1 MVIAPPIHDK
11 WYTKGENIYLPVPRE
26 FDFSH
31 CLRFLNRS
39 HLECLHSV
47 HDQRWR
53 KLLKLGNNKVLIE
66 VEMSTGNLR
75 IHPLNAQL
83 TSEDQTTVISYV
95 WEVFD
100 LGRDLQPF
108 YEHMKQDPVLEILCR
123 TFYGLRLIGIP
134 ELFEALSWCII
145 GQQIN
150 LTFAYKLKQRLV
162 RAMGE
167 KFHFEGQD
175 YFLFPSAGRVAET
188 PPGDFASWQFSASKS
203 RYLVGVAKAIHADR
217 IRKESLLEMTDE
229 ESLAILLQL
238 KGIGPWSA
246 HYVMM
251 KCLRMTDAYP
261 VEDIGLHNAIKASLG
276 NIVKPSRA
284 ELDAF
289 GRRWHPWQAYATFY
303 LWHSLLK

>member
-1 MVIAPPIHDK
+1 MVIDPPIRDK
-11 WYTKGENIYLPVPRE
+11 WYTKGENIYLSVPRE

-47 HDQRWR
+47 QDQRWR
-53 KLLKLGNNKVLIE
+53 KLLKLGDTMVLIQ
-66 VEMSTGNLR
+66 VEMSSGNLR
-75 IHPLNAQL
+75 ILPLNTQL
-83 TSEDQTTVISYV
+83 TSEEQTTLVSYV

-108 YEHMKQDPVLEILCR
+108 YEHMEQDPILDSLCQA
-123 TFYGLRLIGIP
+123 FYGLRLIGIP
-134 ELFEALSWCII
+134 ELFEALSWSII

-162 RAMGE
+162 RTVGE

-175 YFLFPSAGRVAET
+175 YFLFPSAGKVAEMSA
-188 PPGDFASWQFSASKS
+188 GDFVNWQFSASKAQ
-203 RYLVGVAKAIHADR
+203 YLVGIAKAIHADS
-217 IRKESLLEMTDE
+217 ISKDSLLEMTDD
-229 ESLAILLQL
+229 ESLATLLEL

-251 KCLRMTDAYP
+251 KCLRRTDAYP
-261 VEDIGLHNAIKASLG
+261 VEDVGLHNAIKVSFS
-276 NIVKPSRA
+276 NIVKPTKA

>member
-1 MVIAPPIHDK
+1 MVTATSNKVK
-11 WYTKGENIYLPVPRE
+11 WYTKGEKIYLPVPRE

-31 CLRFLNRS
+31 CLRFLDRS

-47 HDQRWR
+47 QDQRWR
-53 KLLKLGNNKVLIE
+53 KLLKIGSSKVLIE
-66 VEMSTGNLR
+66 VQMSSGNLS

-83 TSEDQTTVISYV
+83 TSEDQITLISYV
-95 WEVFD
+95 WELFD
-100 LGRDLQPF
+100 LTRDLRPF
-108 YEHMKQDPVLEILCR
+108 YQHMRRDPVLEVLIK

-134 ELFEALSWCII
+134 ELFEALSWSII

-162 RAMGE
+162 QAMGE
-167 KFHFEGQD
+167 KLHFEGQD
-175 YFLFPSAGRVAET
+175 YFLFPLPEKIAEMSAG
-188 PPGDFASWQFSASKS
+188 DFSGWQFSNSKA
-203 RYLVGVAKAIHADR
+203 RYLVGVAKAIHEVR
-217 IRKESLLEMTDE
+217 ITKDVLLEMSNE
-229 ESLAILLQL
+229 EALAALLQL
-238 KGIGPWSA
+238 NGIGPWSA

-251 KCLRMTDAYP
+251 KCLRMNEAYP
-261 VEDIGLHNAIKASLG
+261 VEDVGLHNAIKACLG
-276 NIVKPSRA
+276 NPVKPSGV